1 VYLERTFRMSGAS
14 LFVKMFTVGLLAT
27 NCFLVADKETGKA
40 VVIDPGFERGSEA
53 KTIIDEI
60 ERNGFN
66 VKFILNTHG
75 HPDHNGGNQIL
86 KERYK
91 APILIHEQDASL
103 LSDPPADRKLRDGEL
118 IEVGNVK
125 LRVVHTPGHSRGS
138 IILLG
143 SDVVFSGDTL
153 FAGSIGRYDLP
164 GGSLDELVNSL
175 KSKILTL
182 PDHFKVYPGHGPV
195 STIGEERKN
204 NPFLQSFDWTV
215 FR

>member
-1 VYLERTFRMSGAS
+1 

>member
-1 VYLERTFRMSGAS
+1 
-14 LFVKMFTVGLLAT
+14 MFTVGLLAT

>member
-1 VYLERTFRMSGAS
+1 MSGAS